1 MAVTATW
8 ALYNSVPPYN
18 KTFDNLPYLP
28 INLTNNI
35 KVFNMKF
42 IGSEIDYVQIYLQ
55 DEFADI
61 YYSDAA
67 TDYRADLITNADL
80 EIYVTKFWV
89 STVKNFTNQ
98 DVGSDFGG
106 VTYSNGTSGVGATLT
121 ATNPGVF
128 THDILDNYSVG
139 DLILVRNQT
148 SSFQNGIYEITI
160 LGNDTTEWVLT
171 RHTSAN
177 TGLKLKDVVVI
188 SENQDFTLDSSL
200 GLRIDQATP
209 VINGST
215 AITFTT
221 TLETE
226 ADLDTNFTW
235 TNILARSAGDMVRF
249 DLNSATENRSLELD
263 KRFEAQSYFVAI
275 KMERLDGT
283 FDHFQVRNLK
293 IMSQF
298 KTKLPTTSPRPVK
311 IFSMPGIAVVRD
323 SMQVEYYL
331 PTTTADNLTYSVNKT
346 WAITDKIEVFKQPS
360 GGVRTVVN
368 PNDFLSSG
376 ASGNITF
383 LSAQN
388 PTTIITVTI
397 SRPLTEQGI

>member
-8 ALYNSVPPYN
+8 ALYNSIPPYN

-35 KVFNMKF
+35 KVFGMKF
-42 IGSEIDYVQIYLQ
+42 IGSEIDYVKIYLQ

-61 YYSDAA
+61 YYSDAS

-89 STVKNFTNQ
+89 SNVKIFTVE
-98 DVGSDFGG
+98 DVGTDFGG

-121 ATNPGVF
+121 ATTAGVF
-128 THDILDNYSVG
+128 THDVLYNFSVG
-139 DLILVRNQT
+139 DIILVKNQT
-148 SSFQNGIYEITI
+148 STFQNGIYEITT
-160 LGNDTTEWVLT
+160 LGNDSTEWVLT

-177 TGLKLKDVVVI
+177 TALKLKDVVVV
-188 SENQDFTLDSSL
+188 SDEDSTLA
-200 GLRIDQATP
+200 LRIDQSTP

-226 ADLDTNFTW
+226 ADLDSNFTW
-235 TNILARSAGDMVRF
+235 INILARSTGDMVRF
-249 DLNSATENRSLELD
+249 ELNSSTANRSLELD

-293 IMSQF
+293 VMSQF
-298 KTKLPTTSPRPVK
+298 KTKLPETSPRPVK
-311 IFSMPGIAVVRD
+311 IFSQPGVAVIRE
-323 SMQVEYYL
+323 SMQIEYYL
-331 PTTTADNLTYSVNKT
+331 PTTTADNLTYNITGKT
-346 WAITDKIEVFKQPS
+346 WALTDKIEVFRQPS

-368 PNDFLSSG
+368 PNEFLSSG
-376 ASGNITF
+376 SSGNVTF
-383 LSAQN
+383 LTSQN
-388 PTTIITVTI
+388 PTSTITVTI
-397 SRPLTEQGI
+397 ARPLTEQGI

>member
-8 ALYNSVPPYN
+8 ALYNSIPPYN

-35 KVFNMKF
+35 KVFGMKF
-42 IGSEIDYVQIYLQ
+42 IGSEIDYVKIYLQ

-61 YYSDAA
+61 YYSDAS

-89 STVKNFTNQ
+89 SNVKIFTVE
-98 DVGSDFGG
+98 DVGTDFGG

-121 ATNPGVF
+121 ATSAGVF
-128 THDILDNYSVG
+128 THDVLNNFSVG
-139 DLILVRNQT
+139 DIILVKNQT
-148 SSFQNGIYEITI
+148 STFQNGIYEITT
-160 LGNDTTEWVLT
+160 LGNDSTQWVLT

-177 TGLKLKDVVVI
+177 TALKLKDVVVV
-188 SENQDFTLDSSL
+188 SDEDSTLA
-200 GLRIDQATP
+200 LRIDQSTP

-226 ADLDTNFTW
+226 ADLDSNFTW
-235 TNILARSAGDMVRF
+235 TNILARSTGDMVRF
-249 DLNSATENRSLELD
+249 ELNSSTANRSLELD

-293 IMSQF
+293 VMSQF
-298 KTKLPTTSPRPVK
+298 KTKLPETSPRPVK
-311 IFSMPGIAVVRD
+311 IFSQPGVAVIRE
-323 SMQVEYYL
+323 SMQIEYYL
-331 PTTTADNLTYSVNKT
+331 PTTTADNLTYNITGKT
-346 WAITDKIEVFKQPS
+346 WALTDKIEVFRQPS
-360 GGVRTVVN
+360 GGVRAVVN
-368 PNDFLSSG
+368 PNEFLSSG
-376 ASGNITF
+376 PSGNVTF
-383 LSAQN
+383 LTSQN
-388 PTTIITVTI
+388 PTSTITVTI
-397 SRPLTEQGI
+397 ARPLTEQGI

>member
-8 ALYNSVPPYN
+8 ALYNSIPPYN

-28 INLTNNI
+28 MDLTNNI
-35 KVFNMKF
+35 KVFGMKF
-42 IGSEIDYVQIYLQ
+42 IGSEIDYIQIYLQ

-61 YYSDAA
+61 YYSDAV
-67 TDYRADLITNADL
+67 TSYRDNLITNADL

-89 STVKNFTNQ
+89 SNVKIFTVE
-98 DVGSDFGG
+98 DVGTDFGG
-106 VTYSNGTSGVGATLT
+106 VTYSNGTSGVGSTLT
-121 ATNPGVF
+121 ATNVGVF
-128 THDILDNYSVG
+128 THDVLNNFSVG
-139 DLILVRNQT
+139 DVILVKNQT
-148 SSFQNGIYEITI
+148 SSFQNGIYKITV
-160 LGNDTTEWVLT
+160 LGNDTTQWVLT
-171 RHTSAN
+171 RHTSAD
-177 TGLKLKDVVVI
+177 TALKLKDVVVV
-188 SENQDFTLDSSL
+188 SNEDSTLA
-200 GLRIDQATP
+200 LRIDQATP

-226 ADLDTNFTW
+226 ADLDSNFTW

-249 DLNSATENRSLELD
+249 TLNSSTENRSLELD
-263 KRFEAQSYFVAI
+263 KRFEAQSYYVAI
-275 KMERLDGT
+275 KLVRTDGT

-298 KTKLPTTSPRPVK
+298 KTKLPETSPRPVK
-311 IFSMPGIAVVRD
+311 IFSQPGVAVIRE
-323 SMQVEYYL
+323 SMQIEYYL
-331 PTTTADNLTYSVNKT
+331 PTTTADNLTYNITGKT
-346 WAITDKIEVFKQPS
+346 WASSDKIEVFKQPS

-383 LSAQN
+383 LTSQN
-388 PTTIITVTI
+388 PTTTITVTI
-397 SRPLTEQGI
+397 ARPLTEQGI

>member
-8 ALYNSVPPYN
+8 ALYNSIPPYN

-35 KVFNMKF
+35 KVFGMKF
-42 IGSEIDYVQIYLQ
+42 IGSEIDYVKIYLQ

-61 YYSDAA
+61 YYSDAS

-89 STVKNFTNQ
+89 SNVKIFTVE
-98 DVGSDFGG
+98 DVGTDFGG

-121 ATNPGVF
+121 ATTAGVF
-128 THDILDNYSVG
+128 THDVLNNFSVG
-139 DLILVRNQT
+139 DIILVKNQT
-148 SSFQNGIYEITI
+148 STFQNGIYEITT
-160 LGNDTTEWVLT
+160 LGNDSTEWVLT

-177 TGLKLKDVVVI
+177 TALKLKDVVVV
-188 SENQDFTLDSSL
+188 SNEDSTLA
-200 GLRIDQATP
+200 LRIDQSTP

-226 ADLDTNFTW
+226 ADLDSNFTW
-235 TNILARSAGDMVRF
+235 INILARSTGDMVRF
-249 DLNSATENRSLELD
+249 ELNSSTANRSLELD

-293 IMSQF
+293 VMSQF
-298 KTKLPTTSPRPVK
+298 KTKLPETSPRPVK
-311 IFSMPGIAVVRD
+311 IFSQPGVAVIRE
-323 SMQVEYYL
+323 SMQIEYYL
-331 PTTTADNLTYSVNKT
+331 PTTTADNLTYNITGKT
-346 WAITDKIEVFKQPS
+346 WALTDKIEVFRQPS

-368 PNDFLSSG
+368 PNEFLSSG
-376 ASGNITF
+376 SSGNVTF
-383 LSAQN
+383 LTSQN
-388 PTTIITVTI
+388 PTSTITVTI
-397 SRPLTEQGI
+397 ARPLTEQGI

>member
-8 ALYNSVPPYN
+8 ALYNSIPPYN

-35 KVFNMKF
+35 KVFGMKF
-42 IGSEIDYVQIYLQ
+42 IGSEIDYVKIYLQ

-61 YYSDAA
+61 YYSDAS

-89 STVKNFTNQ
+89 SNVKIFTVEN
-98 DVGSDFGG
+98 VGTDFGG
-106 VTYSNGTSGVGATLT
+106 VAYSNGTSGVGATLT
-121 ATNPGVF
+121 ATTAGVF
-128 THDILDNYSVG
+128 THDVFNNFSVG
-139 DLILVRNQT
+139 DIILVKNQT
-148 SSFQNGIYEITI
+148 STFQNGIYEITT
-160 LGNDTTEWVLT
+160 LGNDSTEWVLT

-177 TGLKLKDVVVI
+177 TALKLKDVVVV
-188 SENQDFTLDSSL
+188 SDEDSTLA
-200 GLRIDQATP
+200 LRIDQSTP

-226 ADLDTNFTW
+226 ADLDSNFTW
-235 TNILARSAGDMVRF
+235 TNILARSSGDMVRF
-249 DLNSATENRSLELD
+249 ELNSSTANRSLELD

-293 IMSQF
+293 VMSQF
-298 KTKLPTTSPRPVK
+298 KTKLPETSPRPVK
-311 IFSMPGIAVVRD
+311 IFSQPGVAVIRE
-323 SMQVEYYL
+323 SMQIEYYL
-331 PTTTADNLTYSVNKT
+331 PTTTADNLTYNITGKT
-346 WAITDKIEVFKQPS
+346 WALTDKIEVFRQPS

-368 PNDFLSSG
+368 PNEFLSSG
-376 ASGNITF
+376 SSGNVTF
-383 LSAQN
+383 LTSQN
-388 PTTIITVTI
+388 PTSTITVTI
-397 SRPLTEQGI
+397 ARPLTEQGI

>member
-8 ALYNSVPPYN
+8 ALYNSIPPYN

-35 KVFNMKF
+35 KVFGMKF
-42 IGSEIDYVQIYLQ
+42 IGSEIDYVKIYLQ

-61 YYSDAA
+61 YYSDAS

-89 STVKNFTNQ
+89 SNVKIFTVE
-98 DVGSDFGG
+98 DVGTDFGG

-121 ATNPGVF
+121 ATTAGVF
-128 THDILDNYSVG
+128 THDVLNNFSVG
-139 DLILVRNQT
+139 DIILVKNQT
-148 SSFQNGIYEITI
+148 STFQNGIYEITT
-160 LGNDTTEWVLT
+160 LGNDSTEWVLT

-177 TGLKLKDVVVI
+177 TALKLKDVVVV
-188 SENQDFTLDSSL
+188 SDEDSTLA
-200 GLRIDQATP
+200 LRIDQSTP

-226 ADLDTNFTW
+226 ADLDSNFTW
-235 TNILARSAGDMVRF
+235 INILARSTGDMVRF
-249 DLNSATENRSLELD
+249 ELNSSTANRTLELD

-293 IMSQF
+293 VMSQF
-298 KTKLPTTSPRPVK
+298 KTKLPETSPRPVK
-311 IFSMPGIAVVRD
+311 IFSQPGVAVIRE
-323 SMQVEYYL
+323 SMQIEYYL
-331 PTTTADNLTYSVNKT
+331 PTTTADNLTYNITGKT
-346 WAITDKIEVFKQPS
+346 WALTDKIEVFRQPS

-368 PNDFLSSG
+368 PNEFLSSG
-376 ASGNITF
+376 SSGNVTF
-383 LSAQN
+383 LTSQN
-388 PTTIITVTI
+388 PTSTITVTI
-397 SRPLTEQGI
+397 ARPLTEQGI

>member
-8 ALYNSVPPYN
+8 ALYNSIPPYN

-35 KVFNMKF
+35 KVFGMKF
-42 IGSEIDYVQIYLQ
+42 IGSEIDYVKIYLQ

-89 STVKNFTNQ
+89 SNVKIFTVE
-98 DVGSDFGG
+98 DVGTDFGG

-121 ATNPGVF
+121 ATTAGVF
-128 THDILDNYSVG
+128 THDVLNNFSVG
-139 DLILVRNQT
+139 DIILVKNQT
-148 SSFQNGIYEITI
+148 STFQNGIYEITT
-160 LGNDTTEWVLT
+160 LGNDSTEWVLT

-177 TGLKLKDVVVI
+177 TALKLKDVVVV
-188 SENQDFTLDSSL
+188 SDEDSTLA
-200 GLRIDQATP
+200 LRIDQSTP

-226 ADLDTNFTW
+226 ADLDSNFTW
-235 TNILARSAGDMVRF
+235 TNILARSSGDMVRF
-249 DLNSATENRSLELD
+249 ELNSSTANRSLELD

-293 IMSQF
+293 VMSQF
-298 KTKLPTTSPRPVK
+298 KTKLPETSPRPVK
-311 IFSMPGIAVVRD
+311 IFSQPGVAVIRE
-323 SMQVEYYL
+323 SMQIEYYL
-331 PTTTADNLTYSVNKT
+331 PTTTADNLTYNITGKT
-346 WAITDKIEVFKQPS
+346 WALTDKIEVFRQPS
-360 GGVRTVVN
+360 GGVRAVVN
-368 PNDFLSSG
+368 PNEFLSSG
-376 ASGNITF
+376 SSGNVTF
-383 LSAQN
+383 LTSQN
-388 PTTIITVTI
+388 PTSTITVTI
-397 SRPLTEQGI
+397 ARPLTEQGI

>member
-8 ALYNSVPPYN
+8 ALYNSIPPYN

-35 KVFNMKF
+35 KVFGMKF
-42 IGSEIDYVQIYLQ
+42 IGSEIDYVKIYLQ

-61 YYSDAA
+61 YYSDAS

-89 STVKNFTNQ
+89 SNVKIFTVE
-98 DVGSDFGG
+98 DVGTDFGG

-121 ATNPGVF
+121 ATTAGVF
-128 THDILDNYSVG
+128 THDVLNNFSVG
-139 DLILVRNQT
+139 DIILVKNQT
-148 SSFQNGIYEITI
+148 STFQNGIYEITT
-160 LGNDTTEWVLT
+160 LGNDSTEWVLA

-177 TGLKLKDVVVI
+177 TALKLKDVVVV
-188 SENQDFTLDSSL
+188 SDEDSTLA
-200 GLRIDQATP
+200 LRIDQSTP

-226 ADLDTNFTW
+226 ADLDSNFTW
-235 TNILARSAGDMVRF
+235 TNILARSSGDMVRF
-249 DLNSATENRSLELD
+249 ELNSSTANRSLELD

-293 IMSQF
+293 VMSQF
-298 KTKLPTTSPRPVK
+298 KTKLPETSPRPVK
-311 IFSMPGIAVVRD
+311 IFSQPGVAVIRE
-323 SMQVEYYL
+323 SMQIEYYL
-331 PTTTADNLTYSVNKT
+331 PTTTADNLTYNITGKT
-346 WAITDKIEVFKQPS
+346 WALTDKIEVFRQPS

-368 PNDFLSSG
+368 PNEFLSSG
-376 ASGNITF
+376 SSGNVTF
-383 LSAQN
+383 LTSQN
-388 PTTIITVTI
+388 PTSTITVTI
-397 SRPLTEQGI
+397 ARPLTEQGI

>member
-8 ALYNSVPPYN
+8 ALYNSIPPYN

-35 KVFNMKF
+35 KVFGMKF
-42 IGSEIDYVQIYLQ
+42 IGSEIDYVKIYLQ

-61 YYSDAA
+61 YYSDAS

-89 STVKNFTNQ
+89 SNVKIFTVEN
-98 DVGSDFGG
+98 VGTDFGG
-106 VTYSNGTSGVGATLT
+106 VAYSNGTSGVGATLT
-121 ATNPGVF
+121 ATTAGVF
-128 THDILDNYSVG
+128 THDVFNNFSVG
-139 DLILVRNQT
+139 DIILVKNQT
-148 SSFQNGIYEITI
+148 STFQNGIYEITT
-160 LGNDTTEWVLT
+160 LGNDSTQWVLT

-177 TGLKLKDVVVI
+177 TALKLKDVVVV
-188 SENQDFTLDSSL
+188 SDEDSTLA
-200 GLRIDQATP
+200 LRIDQSTP

-226 ADLDTNFTW
+226 ADLDSNFTW
-235 TNILARSAGDMVRF
+235 TNILARSTGDMVRF
-249 DLNSATENRSLELD
+249 ELNSSTANRSLELD

-293 IMSQF
+293 VMSQF
-298 KTKLPTTSPRPVK
+298 KTKLPETSPRPVK
-311 IFSMPGIAVVRD
+311 IFSQPGVAVIRE
-323 SMQVEYYL
+323 SMQIEYYL
-331 PTTTADNLTYSVNKT
+331 PTTTADNLTYNITGKT
-346 WAITDKIEVFKQPS
+346 WALTDKIEVFRQPS

-368 PNDFLSSG
+368 PNEFLSSG
-376 ASGNITF
+376 SSGNVTF
-383 LSAQN
+383 LTSQN
-388 PTTIITVTI
+388 PTSTITVTI
-397 SRPLTEQGI
+397 ARPLTEQGI

>member
-8 ALYNSVPPYN
+8 ALYNSIPPYN

-28 INLTNNI
+28 MDLTNNI
-35 KVFNMKF
+35 KVFGMKF
-42 IGSEIDYVQIYLQ
+42 IGSEIDYIQIYLQ

-61 YYSDAA
+61 YYSDAV
-67 TDYRADLITNADL
+67 TSYRDNLITNADL

-89 STVKNFTNQ
+89 SNVKIFTVE
-98 DVGSDFGG
+98 DVGTDFGG
-106 VTYSNGTSGVGATLT
+106 VTYSNGTSGVGSTLT
-121 ATNPGVF
+121 ATNVGVF
-128 THDILDNYSVG
+128 THDVLNNFSVG
-139 DLILVRNQT
+139 DVILVKNQT
-148 SSFQNGIYEITI
+148 SSFQNGIYKITV
-160 LGNDTTEWVLT
+160 LGNDTTQWVLT
-171 RHTSAN
+171 RHTTAD
-177 TGLKLKDVVVI
+177 TALKLKDVVVV
-188 SENQDFTLDSSL
+188 SNEDSTLA
-200 GLRIDQATP
+200 LRIDQATP

-226 ADLDTNFTW
+226 ADLDSNFTW

-249 DLNSATENRSLELD
+249 TLNSSTENRSLELD
-263 KRFEAQSYFVAI
+263 KRFEAQSYYVAI
-275 KMERLDGT
+275 KLVRTDGT

-298 KTKLPTTSPRPVK
+298 KTKLPETSPRPVK
-311 IFSMPGIAVVRD
+311 IFSQPGVAVIRE
-323 SMQVEYYL
+323 SMQIEYYL
-331 PTTTADNLTYSVNKT
+331 PTTTADNLTYNITGKT
-346 WAITDKIEVFKQPS
+346 WASSDKIEVFKQPS

-383 LSAQN
+383 LASQN
-388 PTTIITVTI
+388 PTTTITVTI
-397 SRPLTEQGI
+397 ARPLTEQGI

>member
-8 ALYNSVPPYN
+8 ALYNSIPPYN

-35 KVFNMKF
+35 KVFGMKF
-42 IGSEIDYVQIYLQ
+42 IGSEIDYVKIYLQ

-61 YYSDAA
+61 YYSDAS
-67 TDYRADLITNADL
+67 TDYRANLITNADL

-89 STVKNFTNQ
+89 SNVKIFTVE
-98 DVGSDFGG
+98 DVGTDFGG

-121 ATNPGVF
+121 ATTAGVF
-128 THDILDNYSVG
+128 THDVLNNFSVG
-139 DLILVRNQT
+139 DIILVKNQT
-148 SSFQNGIYEITI
+148 STFQNGIYEITT
-160 LGNDTTEWVLT
+160 LGNDSTEWVLT

-177 TGLKLKDVVVI
+177 TALKLKDVVVV
-188 SENQDFTLDSSL
+188 SDEDSTLA
-200 GLRIDQATP
+200 LRIDQSTP

-226 ADLDTNFTW
+226 ADLDSNFTW
-235 TNILARSAGDMVRF
+235 INILARSTGDMVRF
-249 DLNSATENRSLELD
+249 ELNSSTANRSLELD

-293 IMSQF
+293 VMSQF
-298 KTKLPTTSPRPVK
+298 KTKLPETSPRPVK
-311 IFSMPGIAVVRD
+311 IFSQPGVAVIRE
-323 SMQVEYYL
+323 SMQIEYYL
-331 PTTTADNLTYSVNKT
+331 PTTTADNLTYNITGKT
-346 WAITDKIEVFKQPS
+346 WALTDKIEVFRQPS

-368 PNDFLSSG
+368 PNEFLSSG
-376 ASGNITF
+376 SSGNVTF
-383 LSAQN
+383 LTSQN
-388 PTTIITVTI
+388 PTSTITVTI
-397 SRPLTEQGI
+397 ARPLTEQGI

>member
-8 ALYNSVPPYN
+8 ALYNSIPPYN

-28 INLTNNI
+28 MDLTNNI
-35 KVFNMKF
+35 KVFGMKF
-42 IGSEIDYVQIYLQ
+42 IGSEIDYIQIYLQ

-61 YYSDAA
+61 YYSDAV
-67 TDYRADLITNADL
+67 TSYRDNLITNADL

-89 STVKNFTNQ
+89 SNVKIFTVE
-98 DVGSDFGG
+98 DVGTDFGG
-106 VTYSNGTSGVGATLT
+106 VTYSNGTSGVGSTLT
-121 ATNPGVF
+121 ATNVGVF
-128 THDILDNYSVG
+128 THDVLNNFSVG
-139 DLILVRNQT
+139 DVILVKNQT
-148 SSFQNGIYEITI
+148 SSFQNGIYKITV
-160 LGNDTTEWVLT
+160 LGNDTTQWVLT
-171 RHTSAN
+171 RHTTAD
-177 TGLKLKDVVVI
+177 TALKLKDVVVV
-188 SENQDFTLDSSL
+188 SNEDSTLA
-200 GLRIDQATP
+200 LRIDQATP

-226 ADLDTNFTW
+226 ADLDSNFTW

-249 DLNSATENRSLELD
+249 TLNSSTENRSLELD
-263 KRFEAQSYFVAI
+263 KRFEAQSYYVAI
-275 KMERLDGT
+275 KLVRTDGT

-298 KTKLPTTSPRPVK
+298 KTKLPETSPRPVK
-311 IFSMPGIAVVRD
+311 IFSQPGVAVIRE
-323 SMQVEYYL
+323 SMQIEYYS
-331 PTTTADNLTYSVNKT
+331 PTTTADNLTYNITGKT
-346 WAITDKIEVFKQPS
+346 WASSDKIEVFKQPS

-383 LSAQN
+383 LTSQN
-388 PTTIITVTI
+388 PTTTITVTI
-397 SRPLTEQGI
+397 ARPLTEQGI

>member
-8 ALYNSVPPYN
+8 ALYNSIPPYN

-35 KVFNMKF
+35 KVFGMKF
-42 IGSEIDYVQIYLQ
+42 IGSEIDYVKIYLQ

-61 YYSDAA
+61 YYSDAS

-89 STVKNFTNQ
+89 SNVKIFTVEN
-98 DVGSDFGG
+98 VGTDFGG
-106 VTYSNGTSGVGATLT
+106 VAYSNGTSGVGATLT
-121 ATNPGVF
+121 ATTAGVF
-128 THDILDNYSVG
+128 THDVFNNFSVG
-139 DLILVRNQT
+139 DIILVKNQT
-148 SSFQNGIYEITI
+148 STFQNGIYEITT
-160 LGNDTTEWVLT
+160 LGNDSTQWVLT

-177 TGLKLKDVVVI
+177 TALKLKDVVVV
-188 SENQDFTLDSSL
+188 SDEDSTLA
-200 GLRIDQATP
+200 LRIDQSTP

-226 ADLDTNFTW
+226 ADLDSNFTW
-235 TNILARSAGDMVRF
+235 INILARSTGDMVRF
-249 DLNSATENRSLELD
+249 ELNSSTANRSLELD

-293 IMSQF
+293 VMSQF
-298 KTKLPTTSPRPVK
+298 KTKLPETSPRPVK
-311 IFSMPGIAVVRD
+311 IFSQPGVAVIRE
-323 SMQVEYYL
+323 SMQIEYYL
-331 PTTTADNLTYSVNKT
+331 PTTTADNLTYNITGKT
-346 WAITDKIEVFKQPS
+346 WALTDKIEVFRQPS

-368 PNDFLSSG
+368 PNEFLSSG
-376 ASGNITF
+376 SSGNVTF
-383 LSAQN
+383 LTSQN
-388 PTTIITVTI
+388 PTSTITVTI
-397 SRPLTEQGI
+397 ARPLTEQGI

>member
-8 ALYNSVPPYN
+8 ALYNSIPPYN

-28 INLTNNI
+28 MDLTNNI
-35 KVFNMKF
+35 KVFGMKF
-42 IGSEIDYVQIYLQ
+42 IGSEIDYIQIYLQ

-61 YYSDAA
+61 YYSDAV
-67 TDYRADLITNADL
+67 TSYRDNLITNADL

-89 STVKNFTNQ
+89 SNVKIFTVE
-98 DVGSDFGG
+98 DVGTDFGG
-106 VTYSNGTSGVGATLT
+106 VTYSNGTSGVGSTLT
-121 ATNPGVF
+121 ATNVGVF
-128 THDILDNYSVG
+128 THDVLNNFSVG
-139 DLILVRNQT
+139 DVILVKNQT
-148 SSFQNGIYEITI
+148 SSFQNGIYKITV
-160 LGNDTTEWVLT
+160 LGNDTTQWVLT
-171 RHTSAN
+171 RHTTAD
-177 TGLKLKDVVVI
+177 TALKLKDVVVV
-188 SENQDFTLDSSL
+188 SNEDSTLA
-200 GLRIDQATP
+200 LRIDQATP

-226 ADLDTNFTW
+226 ADLDLNFTW

-249 DLNSATENRSLELD
+249 TLNSSTENRSLELD
-263 KRFEAQSYFVAI
+263 KRFEAQSYYVAI
-275 KMERLDGT
+275 KLVRTDGT

-298 KTKLPTTSPRPVK
+298 KTKLPETSPRPVK
-311 IFSMPGIAVVRD
+311 IFSQPGVAVIRE
-323 SMQVEYYL
+323 SMQIEYYL
-331 PTTTADNLTYSVNKT
+331 PTTTADNLTYNITGKT
-346 WAITDKIEVFKQPS
+346 WASSDKIEVFKQPS

-383 LSAQN
+383 LTSQN
-388 PTTIITVTI
+388 PTTTITVTI
-397 SRPLTEQGI
+397 ARPLTEQGI

>member
-8 ALYNSVPPYN
+8 ALYNSIPPYN

-35 KVFNMKF
+35 KVFGMKF
-42 IGSEIDYVQIYLQ
+42 IGSEIDYVKIYLQ

-61 YYSDAA
+61 YYSDAS

-89 STVKNFTNQ
+89 SNVKIFTVE
-98 DVGSDFGG
+98 DVGTDFGG

-121 ATNPGVF
+121 ATTAGVF
-128 THDILDNYSVG
+128 THDVLNNFSVG
-139 DLILVRNQT
+139 DIILVKNQT
-148 SSFQNGIYEITI
+148 STFQNGIYEITT
-160 LGNDTTEWVLT
+160 LGNDSTEWVLT

-177 TGLKLKDVVVI
+177 TALKLKDVVVV
-188 SENQDFTLDSSL
+188 SDEDSTLA
-200 GLRIDQATP
+200 LRIDQSTP

-226 ADLDTNFTW
+226 ADLDSNFTW
-235 TNILARSAGDMVRF
+235 INILARSTGDMVRF
-249 DLNSATENRSLELD
+249 ELNSSTANRSLELD

-293 IMSQF
+293 VMSQF
-298 KTKLPTTSPRPVK
+298 KTKLPETSPRPVK
-311 IFSMPGIAVVRD
+311 IFSQPGVAVIRE
-323 SMQVEYYL
+323 SMQIEYYL
-331 PTTTADNLTYSVNKT
+331 PTTTADNLTYNITGKT
-346 WAITDKIEVFKQPS
+346 WALTDKIEVFRQPS

-368 PNDFLSSG
+368 PNEFLSSG
-376 ASGNITF
+376 SSGNVTF
-383 LSAQN
+383 LTSQN
-388 PTTIITVTI
+388 PTSTITVTI
-397 SRPLTEQGI
+397 ARPLTEQGI

>member
-8 ALYNSVPPYN
+8 ELYNSIPPYN

-35 KVFNMKF
+35 KVFGMKF
-42 IGSEIDYVQIYLQ
+42 IGSEIDYVKIYLQ

-89 STVKNFTNQ
+89 SNVKIFTVE
-98 DVGSDFGG
+98 DVGTDFGG

-121 ATNPGVF
+121 ATTAGVF
-128 THDILDNYSVG
+128 THDVLNNFSVG
-139 DLILVRNQT
+139 DIILVKNQT
-148 SSFQNGIYEITI
+148 STFQNGIYEITT
-160 LGNDTTEWVLT
+160 LGNDSTEWVLT

-177 TGLKLKDVVVI
+177 TALKLKDVVVV
-188 SENQDFTLDSSL
+188 SDEDSTLA
-200 GLRIDQATP
+200 LRIDQSTP

-226 ADLDTNFTW
+226 ADLDSNFTW
-235 TNILARSAGDMVRF
+235 TNILARSSGDMVRF
-249 DLNSATENRSLELD
+249 ELNSSTANRSLELD

-293 IMSQF
+293 VMSQF
-298 KTKLPTTSPRPVK
+298 KTKLPETSPRPVK
-311 IFSMPGIAVVRD
+311 IFSQPGVAVIRE
-323 SMQVEYYL
+323 SMQIEYYL
-331 PTTTADNLTYSVNKT
+331 PTTTADNLTYNITGKT
-346 WAITDKIEVFKQPS
+346 WALTDKIEVFRQPS

-368 PNDFLSSG
+368 PNEFLSSG
-376 ASGNITF
+376 SSGNVTF
-383 LSAQN
+383 LTSQN
-388 PTTIITVTI
+388 PTSTITVTI
-397 SRPLTEQGI
+397 ARPLTEQGI